1 MTQPTVNLLAYMD
14 EILAK
19 SSATPAQ
26 RDAIRAHMCAYWRI
40 RPPVVETV
48 TGPPVTENV
57 TKNPRR
63 GRPPKGTALSVAE
76 RVRRFRERQRSG
88 RQG

>member
-1 MTQPTVNLLAYMD
+1 MAQPTVNLLAYMD

-26 RDAIRAHMCAYWRI
+26 RDAIRAHMCRYWHVPL
-40 RPPVVETV
+40 PPAEA
-48 TGPPVTENV
+48 VTEKPV

-63 GRPPKGTALSVAE
+63 GRPPTGAAMTIAE
-76 RVRRFRERQRSG
+76 RVRKFRERQR
-88 RQG
+88 RQ